1 MKDYGT
7 LIKKIRLEKGLSQK
21 NIYEGIMTR
30 QTYYLIETN
39 VSMPSFDKFLMILEK
54 LFISVDEF
62 LYLVDPEMCP
72 TEMQLYHQ
80 LSEAVFKK
88 DQKMLDFLTE
98 KSQQLYS
105 LSNKQHYFHLNLITQ
120 AMSYLNK
127 VPVEP
132 ESINFLNE
140 LMQPIKQYLIGID
153 KWYLYELKLLNN
165 SLYCFELSEAIA
177 LGTLVG
183 KKIDVL
189 SDLEQYQDIKL
200 RIYLNLS
207 SLCLNCQDYENTLFF
222 STLAKE
228 NAQNNY
234 RLFETII
241 AKLNYE
247 IAQTASLKQSENRQI
262 THYLTILE
270 DLDYKET
277 VLEYQKILKSNAI
290 YY

>member
-1 MKDYGT
+1 
-7 LIKKIRLEKGLSQK
+7 
-21 NIYEGIMTR
+21 MTR

-62 LYLVDPEMCP
+62 LYLLDPEMCP
-72 TEMQLYHQ
+72 TEMQLYRQ
-80 LSEAVFKK
+80 LSQAVFKK
-88 DQKMLDFLTE
+88 DQNMLDSLAE
-98 KSQQLYS
+98 KSQHFYS
-105 LSNKQHYFHLNLITQ
+105 LTNKQQYFHLNLITQ

-127 VPVEP
+127 EPVEA
-132 ESINFLNE
+132 EATNFLNE

-177 LGTLVG
+177 LGILVG

-189 SDLEQYQDIKL
+189 SHLEQYQDIKL

-207 SLCLNCQDYENTLFF
+207 SLCLNCQDYENTLLF

-247 IAQTASLKQSENRQI
+247 IAQTANLKQSENLQI
-262 THYLTILE
+262 NHYLTILE
-270 DLDYKET
+270 NLDYKAT
-277 VLEYQKILKSNAI
+277 VLEYKKILRSNAI